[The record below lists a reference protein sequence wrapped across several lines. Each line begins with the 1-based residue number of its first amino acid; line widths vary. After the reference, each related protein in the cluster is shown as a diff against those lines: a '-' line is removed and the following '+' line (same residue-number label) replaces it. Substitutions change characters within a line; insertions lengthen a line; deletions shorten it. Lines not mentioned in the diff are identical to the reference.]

1 MEAYNTFRCY
11 FSKDYSCLHS
21 PNDLLDW
28 LQGVGGIS
36 ILLTGGLTLLSY
48 LGTLVITWSDSV
60 TNRLKQRHDLIN
72 AMELDMAST
81 AESLAQ
87 AYDKNLK
94 GDRWRDMEQKFAD
107 AQALQ
112 CDFIPFT
119 VIPIP
124 SFIMPQVKAE
134 FKTLPPAL
142 SGNILE
148 FFNTGELM
156 EQCIRELRSDQFK
169 ELELNRKKSF
179 TRQIFILAHA
189 QIKVFGTLKPEITRQ
204 IDIEKG
210 KIAFFYAI
218 RLALFFALATIII
231 APLAWMLLHAI
242 GGLK

>member
-1 MEAYNTFRCY
+1 MEMYNTFRCY

-28 LQGVGGIS
+28 LQGVGGLS

-48 LGTLVITWSDSV
+48 LGTRIITWSDTI
-60 TNRLKQRHDLIN
+60 TNSLKQRHDLIN

-81 AESLAQ
+81 VESLAQ
-87 AYDKNLK
+87 AYDANLK
-94 GDRWRDMEQKFAD
+94 GGRWRDMEQKFAD

-142 SGNILE
+142 SGDILE

-169 ELELNRKKSF
+169 ELELNRKKNF

-189 QIKVFGTLKPEITRQ
+189 QIEVFASLKS
-204 IDIEKG
+204 
-210 KIAFFYAI
+210 KII
-218 RLALFFALATIII
+218 R
-231 APLAWMLLHAI
+231 
-242 GGLK
+242 